1 MDIRKNKKTKKKRVW
16 YRAPVFGKTY
26 TAYQYLIPAFIF
38 LGIFTYYCLIY
49 NFNISFYKW
58 NGVSSDKVFVGL
70 ENYKNLFKDPYF
82 KLALKNTTIYFLITI
97 PVQAVVGFT
106 LAYIFTN
113 RKLFGKGITRSMVFL
128 PNVMSL
134 VVISYVF
141 KQMFDLNTG
150 FINNML
156 TNMGLGNWTKDWLGN
171 TQIAL
176 YSIIVI
182 NIYTYIGFSMTLYVT
197 GLLAIPDE
205 VKEAALIDG
214 ASRGRLIWH
223 IILPL
228 LASTHITVIIL
239 GIVGTLKTFD
249 IVWLTTQ
256 GGPARKTE
264 MLTTLLYRSYII
276 DYKAGYAA
284 AIAVVVLIIALIL
297 SIINLYVQKRVTDY

>member
-1 MDIRKNKKTKKKRVW
+1 MVLDRAKRKKKRVW
-16 YRAPVFGKTY
+16 YKTPVFGRTY
-26 TAYQYLIPAFIF
+26 AAYLYLIPAFIF

-49 NFNISFYKW
+49 NFDISFYKW

-70 ENYKNLFKDPYF
+70 DNYRNLFKDPYF
-82 KLALKNTTIYFLITI
+82 KLALRNTTIYFLITI
-97 PVQAVVGFT
+97 PVQAVAGFT

-113 RKLFGKGITRSMVFL
+113 RKLFGKGLTRSMVFL

-134 VVISYVF
+134 VVVSYVF

-150 FINNML
+150 FINKML
-156 TNMGLGNWTKDWLGN
+156 TDIGLESLTQDWMGN
-171 TQIAL
+171 TKLAL
-176 YSIIVI
+176 YSIIVV

-197 GLLAIPDE
+197 GLLSIPND

-214 ASRGRLIWH
+214 ASRWKVIRH
-223 IILPL
+223 ILFPL

-249 IVWLTTQ
+249 IVWLITQ

-276 DYKAGYAA
+276 EYKAGYAA
-284 AIAVVVLIIALIL
+284 AIAVVVMLIALVL
-297 SIINLYVQKRVTDY
+297 SVINLSVQRRVTDY

>member
-1 MDIRKNKKTKKKRVW
+1 MVLDKVTKNKKKKVW
-16 YRAPVFGKTY
+16 YKTPVFGKTY
-26 TAYQYLIPAFIF
+26 AAYLYLIPAFIF

-49 NFNISFYKW
+49 NFEISFYKW
-58 NGVSSDKVFVGL
+58 NGVSSDKVFAGL
-70 ENYKNLFKDPYF
+70 DNYKNLFKDPYF
-82 KLALKNTTIYFLITI
+82 KLALRNTTIYFLITI
-97 PVQAVVGFT
+97 PVQAAAGFT

-113 RKLFGKGITRSMVFL
+113 RKLFGKGLTRSMVFL

-134 VVISYVF
+134 VVVSYVF

-150 FINNML
+150 FINKML
-156 TNMGLGNWTKDWLGN
+156 TDVGLGNLTQDWMGN
-171 TQIAL
+171 TKLAL
-176 YSIIVI
+176 YSIIVV

-197 GLLAIPDE
+197 GLLSIPND

-214 ASRGRLIWH
+214 ASRWRVIRH
-223 IILPL
+223 ILFPL

-249 IVWLTTQ
+249 IVWLITQ

-276 DYKAGYAA
+276 EYKAGYAA
-284 AIAVVVLIIALIL
+284 AIAVVVMLIALVL
-297 SIINLYVQKRVTDY
+297 SVINLKVQRRVTDY